1 MQRDAERAGR
11 PGPRP
16 VRFVVAP
23 YLPEHQ
29 PALGVSSLAA
39 VLRAAGIRSDVRY
52 LNVEHHRE
60 IGSALYKFVSQGI
73 RSELLVGEMLFA
85 RALWGDEAPAWEA
98 FVARLEAE
106 LDGASLEL
114 EAPDPRAEWTGHAPR
129 LRALHEAAPEL
140 VARWARELLR
150 DRPAVLGFTST
161 FQQNLAALAVAREV
175 RRLVP
180 REECAILFGGANC
193 EDEMGRG
200 LAAAF
205 PFVDH
210 VVSGEAEPVVLDL
223 VRGLLDG
230 AGPERAPRF
239 VAGIAVQ
246 DMNGLPHPAFDD
258 YFEAVRGSA
267 LEAESNLIAESARG
281 CWWGAKSHCTFCG
294 LNGNTMAFR
303 SKAALRFAE
312 ELRALHARHGR
323 DTFFVTDN
331 ILDMGYFK
339 SLLPELIAA
348 GDELQL
354 FYETKSNLRKDHV
367 ELLAAGRVFLIQ
379 PGIESFSTGI
389 LRLMGKGADRLQ
401 NLQLLKWCAELGVD
415 VKWNFLYGFPGEP
428 PEDYAEMAALLPS
441 LVHLPVPNG
450 VFRIRMDRFS
460 PNWRD
465 PGGHG
470 LKDVA
475 PYWTYGFAYR
485 PLPPEL
491 RARIAYFFDF
501 GYADGRDPEAYV
513 GDLKRA
519 AELWASRHAA
529 GARLEV
535 RDGETGPFVADS
547 RTGAAATE
555 PLDADERRLLSAL
568 DAARSVRSLL
578 AHLKED
584 SPGAEALDQPR
595 LDAMLARFRR
605 RGWVAEEG
613 GRMLSLVLDP
623 SERRRVEA
631 RRMSLM
637 LAREGLSLP
646 PELADLDWLQA
657 GPRLG

>member
-1 MQRDAERAGR
+1 
-11 PGPRP
+11 
-16 VRFVVAP
+16 
-23 YLPEHQ
+23 
-29 PALGVSSLAA
+29 
-39 VLRAAGIRSDVRY
+39 VRY

-60 IGSALYKFVSQGI
+60 IGSALYKFISQGI

-98 FVARLEAE
+98 FVARLEGE

-114 EAPDPRAEWTGHAPR
+114 EAIPPRIEWNQHALR
-129 LRALHEAAPEL
+129 LRALYDEAPEL

-150 DRPAVLGFTST
+150 DGPSILGFTST
-161 FQQNLAALAVAREV
+161 FQQNVAALAVAREV

-210 VVSGEAEPVVLDL
+210 VVSGEAERVVLGL
-223 VRGLLDG
+223 VRELLEG
-230 AGPERAPRF
+230 AGPEPPRF
-239 VAGIAVQ
+239 VSGVAVQ
-246 DMNGLPHPAFDD
+246 DMDALPHPDFDD
-258 YFEAVRGSA
+258 YFETVRGTA
-267 LEAESNLIAESARG
+267 LEAESNLVAESARG

-303 SKAALRFAE
+303 SKDALRFAA
-312 ELRALHARHGR
+312 ELRTLAARHGR

-339 SLLPELIAA
+339 TLLPDLIGG
-348 GDELQL
+348 GDALQL

-367 ELLAAGRVFLIQ
+367 EMLAAGRVFLIQ

-428 PEDYAEMAALLPS
+428 PEDYTEMAALLPR

-465 PGGHG
+465 PAGHG
-470 LKDVA
+470 LKGVA
-475 PYWTYGFAYR
+475 PYWTYGFAYQ
-485 PLPPEL
+485 PLPADL

-501 GYADGRDPEAYV
+501 DYADGRDPEAYV
-513 GDLKRA
+513 GELKRA
-519 AELWASRHAA
+519 AERWASRHAA
-529 GARLEV
+529 GAVLEL
-535 RDGETGPFVADS
+535 RDGSAGPFVADS
-547 RTGAAATE
+547 RLGDLEIE
-555 PLDADERRLLSAL
+555 PLDTDERRLLGSL
-568 DAARSVRSLL
+568 DSARSITALR
-578 AHLKED
+578 
-584 SPGAEALDQPR
+584 AEAPDPGR
-595 LDAMLARFRR
+595 FDAMLARFRC

-613 GRMLSLVLDP
+613 YRMLSLVLDP
-623 SERRRVEA
+623 SERRRVEK

-646 PELADLDWLQA
+646 PELEDLGWLRSEPPP
-657 GPRLG
+657 G

>member
-1 MQRDAERAGR
+1 MHPQ
-11 PGPRP
+11 

-29 PALGVSSLAA
+29 PALGVSSLTA
-39 VLRAAGIRSDVRY
+39 VLRAEGILCDVRY

-60 IGSALYKFVSQGI
+60 VGPDLYKLVSQGL
-73 RSELLVGEMLFA
+73 RSELLVGEMVFA
-85 RALWGDEAPAWEA
+85 RALWGEEAPAWEA

-106 LDGASLEL
+106 LDGACLEL
-114 EAPDPRAEWTGHAPR
+114 EAPDPRATWTAHEPR
-129 LRALHEAAPEL
+129 LRALHEAAPGL

-161 FQQNLAALAVAREV
+161 FQQNVAALAVAREV

-180 REECAILFGGANC
+180 REECAIVFGGANC

-210 VVSGEAEPVVLDL
+210 VVSGEAESVVVGL
-223 VRGLLDG
+223 VRGILDG
-230 AGPERAPRF
+230 ARTEGPTRF
-239 VAGIAVQ
+239 VPGAAVQ
-246 DMNGLPHPAFDD
+246 DMDALPHPAFDD
-258 YFEAVRGSA
+258 YFAAVRGSS
-267 LEAESNLIAESARG
+267 LEEDSNLVVESARG
-281 CWWGAKSHCTFCG
+281 CWWGQKSHCTFCG

-303 SKAALRFAE
+303 SKDALRFAE
-312 ELRALHARHGR
+312 ELRALQARHGR

-339 SLLPELIAA
+339 TLLPELIAS

-401 NLQLLKWCAELGVD
+401 NLQLLKWCAELGVE

-428 PEDYAEMAALLPS
+428 PQDYAEMAALLPS

-465 PGGHG
+465 PAGHG

-475 PYWTYGFAYR
+475 PFWTYAFAYR

-491 RARIAYFFDF
+491 VARIAYFFDF
-501 GYADGRDPEAYV
+501 GYADGRDPETYV
-513 GDLKRA
+513 GELKVA
-519 AELWASRHAA
+519 AELWATRHAA
-529 GARLEV
+529 GAILEV
-535 RDGETGPFVADS
+535 REGEAGPIVADS
-547 RTGAAATE
+547 RLGSERIE
-555 PLDADERRLLSAL
+555 PLDADERRLLKTLDGARGVASLPALLQQESSA
-568 DAARSVRSLL
+568 AGA
-578 AHLKED
+578 
-584 SPGAEALDQPR
+584 PGPER
-595 LDAMLARFRR
+595 LDGILGRFRR
-605 RGWVAEEG
+605 LGWVAEEG

-646 PELADLDWLQA
+646 PELGDLAWLRTE
-657 GPRLG
+657 PHLG

>member
-1 MQRDAERAGR
+1 MILRQRMD
-11 PGPRP
+11 PL

-39 VLRAAGIRSDVRY
+39 VLRASGVRSDVRY
-52 LNVEHHRE
+52 LNVEHHQE
-60 IGSALYKFVSQGI
+60 VGSALYKFVSQGV

-85 RALWGDEAPAWEA
+85 RALWGEGAPSWEDFA
-98 FVARLEAE
+98 SRLEAE

-114 EAPDPRAEWTGHAPR
+114 EVEDRRAEWSLLEPR
-129 LRALHEAAPEL
+129 LRALHQDAPER
-140 VARWARELLR
+140 VARWARELVL
-150 DRPAVLGFTST
+150 DRPAILGFTST
-161 FQQNLAALAVAREV
+161 FQQNVAALAVAREV
-175 RRLVP
+175 RRLLP

-200 LAAAF
+200 ILAAF

-210 VVSGEAEPVVLDL
+210 LVSGEAEQVVLGL
-223 VRGLLDG
+223 VRGLTG
-230 AGPERAPRF
+230 GGGTEPAPRF
-239 VAGIAVQ
+239 VAGVAVQ
-246 DMNGLPHPAFDD
+246 DMDSLPHPVFDD

-267 LEAESNLIAESARG
+267 LETESNLVAESARG

-303 SKAALRFAE
+303 SKDALRFAG
-312 ELRALHARHGR
+312 ELRALRALHGR

-354 FYETKSNLRKDHV
+354 FYETKSNLRKEHV

-401 NLQLLKWCAELGVD
+401 NLQLLKWCAELGVE

-465 PGGHG
+465 PAGHG

-475 PYWTYGFAYR
+475 PYWTYGFAYQ
-485 PLPPEL
+485 PLPPEVV
-491 RARIAYFFDF
+491 ARIAYFFDF
-501 GYADGRDPEAYV
+501 GYADGRDPETYV
-513 GDLKRA
+513 GELKRA
-519 AELWASRHAA
+519 TEQWARRHAA
-529 GARLEV
+529 GAVLEV
-535 RDGETGPFVADS
+535 LEGELGPVVRDS
-547 RTGAAATE
+547 RTGAAETE
-555 PLDADERRLLSAL
+555 PLDADERRLLLAL
-568 DAARSVRSLL
+568 DGARGLSSLL
-578 AHLKED
+578 AHLNRD
-584 SPGAEALDQPR
+584 SPGPEPIQAAR
-595 LDAMLARFRR
+595 LEEMLARFRR
-605 RGWVAEEG
+605 RGWLAEEG
-613 GRMLSLVLDP
+613 GRVLSLVLDP

-631 RRMSLM
+631 KRMSLM

-646 PELADLDWLQA
+646 PELADLGWLRA
-657 GPRLG
+657 EPGLG

>member
-1 MQRDAERAGR
+1 MH
-11 PGPRP
+11 PL

-29 PALGVSSLAA
+29 PALWVSSLAA
-39 VLRAAGIRSDVRY
+39 VLRGAGIPSDVRY
-52 LNVEHHRE
+52 LNVEHHQE
-60 IGSALYKFVSQGI
+60 IGSALYKFVSQGL

-98 FVARLEAE
+98 FVERLEAE

-114 EAPDPRAEWTGHAPR
+114 DAPAPRAEWARHAPR
-129 LRALHEAAPEL
+129 LRALHEAAPDL
-140 VARWARELLR
+140 VARWARELLL

-161 FQQNLAALAVAREV
+161 FQQNVAALAVAREV
-175 RRLVP
+175 RRLLP

-200 LAAAF
+200 LLAAF

-230 AGPERAPRF
+230 GKGCAPRF
-239 VAGIAVQ
+239 VAGIAVA
-246 DMNGLPHPAFDD
+246 DMDSLPHPVFDD
-258 YFEAVRGSA
+258 YFEAVRGSD
-267 LEAESNLIAESARG
+267 LEAESNLVAESARG
-281 CWWGAKSHCTFCG
+281 CWWGPSPAFCG

-303 SKAALRFAE
+303 SKGSLRFAG
-312 ELRALHARHGR
+312 ELRTLHARHQR

-354 FYETKSNLRKDHV
+354 FYETKSNLRKEHV

-415 VKWNFLYGFPGEP
+415 VKWNFLYGFSGEP
-428 PEDYAEMAALLPS
+428 RGLRRDGRSCRPRPPAHAERR
-441 LVHLPVPNG
+441 VPDH
-450 VFRIRMDRFS
+450 MDRFS

-465 PGGHG
+465 PAGHG

-475 PYWTYGFAYR
+475 PCWTYAFAYQ
-485 PLPPEL
+485 PLPADL

-501 GYADGRDPEAYV
+501 GYADVRDPAV
-513 GDLKRA
+513 D
-519 AELWASRHAA
+519 
-529 GARLEV
+529 AR
-535 RDGETGPFVADS
+535 
-547 RTGAAATE
+547 
-555 PLDADERRLLSAL
+555 
-568 DAARSVRSLL
+568 
-578 AHLKED
+578 
-584 SPGAEALDQPR
+584 
-595 LDAMLARFRR
+595 
-605 RGWVAEEG
+605 
-613 GRMLSLVLDP
+613 GR
-623 SERRRVEA
+623 
-631 RRMSLM
+631 
-637 LAREGLSLP
+637 
-646 PELADLDWLQA
+646 
-657 GPRLG
+657 